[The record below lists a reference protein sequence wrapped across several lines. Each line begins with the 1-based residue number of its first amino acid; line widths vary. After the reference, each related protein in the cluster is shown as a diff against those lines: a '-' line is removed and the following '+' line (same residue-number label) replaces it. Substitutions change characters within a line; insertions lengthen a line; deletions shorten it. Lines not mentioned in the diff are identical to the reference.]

1 VDDGDGEGDGDDW
14 DDGITDGGTE
24 GAECAGAVGP
34 GTLVAAALCPVSV
47 TASAITVPTA
57 ASAPA
62 PVAAP
67 DRKLISSMRA

>member
-1 VDDGDGEGDGDDW
+1 VDDEVVDGV
-14 DDGITDGGTE
+14 TDGGT
-24 GAECAGAVGP
+24 GAAERAGVVGP
-34 GTLVAAALCPVSV
+34 GSLVAAALCPVSV
-47 TASAITVPTA
+47 TASAIATPTA